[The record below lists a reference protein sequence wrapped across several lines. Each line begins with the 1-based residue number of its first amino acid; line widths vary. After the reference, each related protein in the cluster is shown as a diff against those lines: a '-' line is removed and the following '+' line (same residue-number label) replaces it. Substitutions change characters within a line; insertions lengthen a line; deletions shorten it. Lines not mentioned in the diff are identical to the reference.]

1 MRLTRRINTLTNLA
15 ALQQRQR
22 DVQCFCWAIVTSLR
36 FNAWLSALDTLWLL
50 QNHEWISGDWQV
62 FSAYPLMSD
71 GQALQVGVQRTSYHC
86 QLEASAI
93 ACLSIIEWRLGDVS
107 ALYVLCDSMSQSCRY
122 LRYSAFYAICRRTSC
137 S

>member
-1 MRLTRRINTLTNLA
+1 MQEHLRLALFSCNAPDEADQHPNQSCA

-107 ALYVLCDSMSQSCRY
+107 ALYVLCE
-122 LRYSAFYAICRRTSC
+122 
-137 S
+137 